1 MFKIYDGRNEFYQ
14 WDLNCKLIVEDK
26 SVSQVH
32 FCNRTGSCSLLRYV
46 YEVNGLYLVD
56 VPNVILQ
63 DNWDIKVYG
72 YDANHT
78 KHSATFNVV
87 PRTRPENYVF
97 TDEEQKM
104 WEQLDERIDQIE
116 ENGISDEVI
125 ENAVEKYLDETGI
138 QIDLSDYYTKAETN
152 DAIEQAVAAIPEVD
166 LSEYAKKSE
175 IPSTT
180 GLATEKYVQEQIAK
194 IEIPETDLTDYA
206 TKQYVGEEIAK
217 AQLSGGDVDLTGY
230 ATEKYVDDAIA
241 AIEHPTTDLSNYYNK
256 QEVDAK
262 IPDTS
267 KFITEVPAEYV
278 TETELN
284 QALANLP
291 SGGGDADLSDY
302 YTKAETEAL
311 IPTPG
316 EGLAYEDEEAGIW
329 SIDSEIVGEM
339 IAATIDN
346 AITNGEG
353 LVFDFE
359 NHAISLDV
367 DFINELIAA
376 SGGGGNVPSGE
387 EVGY

>member
-1 MFKIYDGRNEFYQ
+1 MFKIYDGRKEFYQ
-14 WDLNCKLIVEDK
+14 WDLNCKLVVEDK

-46 YEVNGLYLVD
+46 YEVNGVYLVD
-56 VPNVILQ
+56 VPNIILQ

-97 TDEEQKM
+97 TEEEQKF

-116 ENGISDEVI
+116 ENGISDETI
-125 ENAVEKYLDETGI
+125 ANAVEDYIAEHGV
-138 QIDLSDYYTKAETN
+138 QVDLGDYYTKTETD

-206 TKQYVGEEIAK
+206 TKQYVGEEITK
-217 AQLSGGDVDLTGY
+217 AQLSGGDIDLDGY

-241 AIEHPTTDLSNYYNK
+241 AIEHPTPDLSEY
-256 QEVDAK
+256 AK
-262 IPDTS
+262 KSDIPDTS

-284 QALANLP
+284 QALADLP

-316 EGLAYEDEEAGIW
+316 EGLTYEDEEAGILA
-329 SIDSEIVGEM
+329 IDSEMVDEM
-339 IAATIDN
+339 ISGCIEN
-346 AITNGEG
+346 AVGNGEG
-353 LVFDFE
+353 IVFDFE
-359 NHAISLDV
+359 NGNRVLSIDV
-367 DFINELIAA
+367 DYINELIAA
-376 SGGGGNVPSGE
+376 AGGGGSDYPSGE

>member
-1 MFKIYDGRNEFYQ
+1 MFKIYDGRKEFYQ
-14 WDLNCKLIVEDK
+14 WDLNCKLVVEDK

-46 YEVNGLYLVD
+46 YEVNGVYLVD
-56 VPNVILQ
+56 VPNIILQ

-97 TDEEQKM
+97 TEEEQKF

-116 ENGISDEVI
+116 ENGISDETI
-125 ENAVEKYLDETGI
+125 ANAVEEYIAEHGV
-138 QIDLSDYYTKAETN
+138 QVDLGDYYTKTETD

-166 LSEYAKKSE
+166 LTDYAKKTD
-175 IPSTT
+175 IPSTS
-180 GLATEKYVQEQIAK
+180 GLATEKYVDEAIAGIK
-194 IEIPETDLTDYA
+194 IPETDLTDYA

-241 AIEHPTTDLSNYYNK
+241 AIEHPTPDLSEY
-256 QEVDAK
+256 AK
-262 IPDTS
+262 KSDIPDTS

-278 TETELN
+278 TETEL
-284 QALANLP
+284 QEALADLP

-316 EGLAYEDEEAGIW
+316 EGLAYEIEEAGIW
-329 SIDSEIVGEM
+329 CIDGEM
-339 IAATIDN
+339 VEEMIN
-346 AITNGEG
+346 ACIENAVGNGEG
-353 LVFDFE
+353 IVFDFE
-359 NHAISLDV
+359 NHALSIDV
-367 DFINELIAA
+367 DYINELIAA
-376 SGGGGNVPSGE
+376 GGGSNYPSGE